1 MQAVDTIDFTR
12 GDMGG
17 VWLVFVCVTLGT
29 MLRTRKADL
38 VGGGFRKAARHLL
51 GALLIGAL
59 GATPIVLAVEIWVR
73 RPSYQYYV
81 RLRLEEDRV
90 VLGYRWPNEDLTIP
104 IRRISAVSI
113 IYQRSIDGRTR
124 RAQIEVLGERLH
136 SFGFGRKFTPEEQAV
151 WDRLAALVD
160 EAHRSP
166 P

>member
-12 GDMGG
+12 NSVGT
-17 VWLVFVCVTLGT
+17 WLLIVLFALGT
-29 MLRTRKADL
+29 ATKTRKADL
-38 VGGGFRKAARHLL
+38 VGGGFKKAARHLL
-51 GALLIGAL
+51 GTMLIGAL
-59 GATPIVLAVEIWVR
+59 AGTLIVLAVEIWVR

-90 VLGYRWPNEDLTIP
+90 VLGYRWPNEDLPIP

-136 SFGFGRKFTPEEQAV
+136 SWGFGSKFTPQEQAV
-151 WDRLAALVD
+151 WDRLTALVD

>member
-1 MQAVDTIDFTR
+1 MQAANTIDFTR

-81 RLRLEEDRV
+81 CLRLEEGRV
-90 VLGYRWPNEDLTIP
+90 VLGYRWPNEDLPVP
-104 IRRISAVSI
+104 IRKISAVSI
-113 IYQRSIDGRTR
+113 IHQRSLRPGTY
-124 RAQIEVLGERLH
+124 RARIEVLGERLH
-136 SFGFGRKFTPEEQAV
+136 SWGFGGTFTPEEQIV
-151 WDRLAALVD
+151 WDRLTALVE
-160 EAHRSP
+160 EAHRTP